1 MTTLNEATQETSYAF
16 IDEYNSDRDELLSVL
31 ENNNISKDELYQT
44 VFNTFKTHTQHFFIQ
59 IKDNKFREILS
70 YENTDGCIEYNYKK
84 FSEWYDLELIK
95 YRKVTRPLSSMIDQ
109 RLECVYIGHEDLTD
123 PTPVFKKQ

>member
-1 MTTLNEATQETSYAF
+1 MTTATPETSYAF

-31 ENNNISKDELYQT
+31 EDNNISKDEVYQT

-70 YENTDGCIEYNYKK
+70 YENTDGCVVYNYKE
-84 FSEWYDLELIK
+84 FSDWYDLELLK

-109 RLECVYIGHEDLTD
+109 RLECVSIGHEYLAD